1 MEKFA
6 RLAQVLVADGLVPGG
21 FHQPEP
27 ADFETVART
36 HDPIYVRGI
45 FEADVPRE
53 VERRIGLPITP
64 SVALRS
70 RAATAGTLLAA
81 RLALEHGLACNTAGG
96 SHHAAR
102 GHGAGFC
109 TFNDVA
115 VAATA
120 LLAEGAIR
128 RAVVV
133 DLDVHQGDG
142 TAAIFSGEARVFTL
156 SLHAAKNF
164 PARKVAGDL
173 DVELED
179 GTEDEAYLAA
189 LEAVL
194 PGVLETQRPD
204 LVFYNAGVDPHRDD
218 RLGRLALSDDGLE
231 RRDRYVLDQCLG
243 RGLPVAGVIG
253 GGYDPDID
261 RLARRH
267 ATLHREAAA
276 ALTRWG

>member
-218 RLGRLALSDDGLE
+218 RLGRLALSDHGLE